1 MTAAERRSR
10 QAERVCSGNMERR
23 TRLMERGPGPRKSAM
38 HRTSPHIFDVDEH
51 AFQRK
56 VLDASRERPV
66 LVDFWAE
73 WCAPCL
79 SLAPHLERVIDDYA
93 GAVVLA
99 KVEVDENMRLAGH
112 YRLRGFPTVIL
123 FFHGEELGRFS
134 GSRASHWIRDW
145 IEDHARPLLDSGVQL
160 PNRPG

>member
-1 MTAAERRSR
+1 
-10 QAERVCSGNMERR
+10 
-23 TRLMERGPGPRKSAM
+23 M
-38 HRTSPHIFDVDEH
+38 HRIPSYIFDVDEC
-51 AFQRK
+51 AFQHK
-56 VLDASRERPV
+56 VLDASHGNPI

-79 SLAPHLERVIDDYA
+79 SLAPHLERVIRDYA
-93 GAVVLA
+93 GGVLLA

-123 FFHGEELGRFS
+123 FSRGEELGRFS

-145 IEDHARPLLDSGVQL
+145 VEEHAADVLAGSARDPKSAV
-160 PNRPG
+160 